1 MKVIIIEDE
10 KLSADHLELLLRK
23 LLPDVEVSGRF
34 DTVKS
39 SIAAFEQGIQAD
51 LLFVDIH
58 LADGLSFEI
67 FAAHEIDLPVIF
79 TTAYDEYAV
88 QAFKLNSIDYL
99 LKPIGREDLQF
110 ALNKFQKVKKD
121 RYTRLIEDLGKHYR
135 QEEKHKSRFMV
146 RMGDQIVSVKTT
158 DIAYFISEDGA
169 VLLCTQQGKRYII
182 DYTLDQLEGLLDS
195 TEFFRMNRKVLIQI
209 SVIEK
214 VSSYF
219 NGRLKILTPFLEEE
233 SCIVSRERVS
243 EFKLWLGQ

>member
-1 MKVIIIEDE
+1 
-10 KLSADHLELLLRK
+10 
-23 LLPDVEVSGRF
+23 
-34 DTVKS
+34 
-39 SIAAFEQGIQAD
+39 
-51 LLFVDIH
+51 
-58 LADGLSFEI
+58 
-67 FAAHEIDLPVIF
+67 
-79 TTAYDEYAV
+79 
-88 QAFKLNSIDYL
+88 
-99 LKPIGREDLQF
+99 
-110 ALNKFQKVKKD
+110 
-121 RYTRLIEDLGKHYR
+121 
-135 QEEKHKSRFMV
+135 
-146 RMGDQIVSVKTT
+146 VKTT